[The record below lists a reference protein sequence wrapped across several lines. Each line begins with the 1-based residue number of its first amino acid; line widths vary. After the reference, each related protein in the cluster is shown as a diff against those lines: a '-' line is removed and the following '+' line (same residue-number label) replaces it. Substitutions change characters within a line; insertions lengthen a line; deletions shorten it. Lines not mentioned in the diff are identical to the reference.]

1 MLCEGGCGRR
11 LTTRLCT
18 DKIWHLA
25 YSASNGPVE
34 RCGRKA
40 KGKDSANH
48 LFAKAH
54 LAGWLHTQGLT
65 AEFSCPEPLGSAV
78 LVRLEDGRVLLAHLD
93 RNRPVSRDDS
103 SREVI
108 LGPGVRIAP
117 DILEQRGYVQRIR
130 FEDRPG
136 ARLVQGCTSPGA
148 QWRAPGP
155 DLEEEEESVR
165 LSKAWYTPPVRP
177 GAYQRTASQ
186 PRASHRTAC
195 PQPSHPP
202 AREDKGGTVT
212 GSHESHGLAPEQ
224 RAHLAPGESRDAP
237 FGR

>member
-1 MLCEGGCGRR
+1 VLCEGGCGRR
-11 LTTRLCT
+11 PTTRPCT

-25 YSASNGPVE
+25 YSASNGSVE

-40 KGKDSANH
+40 KGKDSAHH

-54 LAGWLHTQGLT
+54 LAAWLHTQGLT
-65 AEFSCPEPLGSAV
+65 AEFSYPEPLGSAV
-78 LVRLEDGRVLLAHLD
+78 LVCLEDGRVLLAHLD

-103 SREVI
+103 SWEVI

-155 DLEEEEESVR
+155 ELEEEESVR
-165 LSKAWYTPPVRP
+165 LSKAWYTPLVRP
-177 GAYQRTASQ
+177 GAYQMTASQ
-186 PRASHRTAC
+186 PRALTFVFAPQSPHRCRTAFGSRTLPPPSGPGPAGSHRR
-195 PQPSHPP
+195 P
-202 AREDKGGTVT
+202 
-212 GSHESHGLAPEQ
+212 
-224 RAHLAPGESRDAP
+224 
-237 FGR
+237 